1 MVKVNVDI
9 NIVTSVNVKD
19 PVIIVPAD
27 EKHPFTKVV
36 MNDALIINVDYS
48 KMPEEDN
55 DDGGEDDE

>member
-1 MVKVNVDI
+1 MTKVNVDI

-19 PVIIVPAD
+19 PVIIIPAD

-48 KMPEEDN
+48 KMPKEDEEE
-55 DDGGEDDE
+55 GEE

>member
-1 MVKVNVDI
+1 MAKVNVNI

-27 EKHPFTKVV
+27 EKHPFTEAV
-36 MNDALIINVDYS
+36 MNDALIIKFDYS

-55 DDGGEDDE
+55 DEGEDDE